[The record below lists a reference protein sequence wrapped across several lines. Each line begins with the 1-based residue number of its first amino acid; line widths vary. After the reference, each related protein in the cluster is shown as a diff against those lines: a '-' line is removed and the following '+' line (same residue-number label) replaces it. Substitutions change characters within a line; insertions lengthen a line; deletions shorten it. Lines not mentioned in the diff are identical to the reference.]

1 MGKLPPIIS
10 IFNMFDVMKTIPKTN
25 EGRGVLWVASL
36 INFPDHMCQKL
47 QVSLTRPPISW
58 SLSPLKWQFPDTLP
72 SYLPSVWKQSSYD
85 SSKYNALNLSSSC
98 LFNTIHCHPYQF
110 VTICLFFIFF
120 NQFSNNDSKI
130 STALSLYQ
138 RTGHITVMPFLYS
151 FCMK

>member
-25 EGRGVLWVASL
+25 EGRRVLWVAIL

-58 SLSPLKWQFPDTLP
+58 SFKMTVSKHLTLP

-98 LFNTIHCHPYQF
+98 LSDTNSSSSLYFCNNLSVSHPFQP
-110 VTICLFFIFF
+110 V
-120 NQFSNNDSKI
+120 FSNHDSKI
-130 STALSLYQ
+130 STGAL
-138 RTGHITVMPFLYS
+138 
-151 FCMK
+151 C